1 MLLSPTYFRELDSY
15 LFRSSQNKYVNIPNF
30 FDLEKVECDIRET
43 KENIVLYVG
52 RINDAQKNVML
63 LPQIWEKFTAINRGW
78 RLVIIGDG
86 PDKNRLIK
94 TFAQRSSNDVEFLDA
109 RDPMPYF
116 KKSKIFLMIS
126 RYEGFGRTIIEAQH
140 FGCVPIAFNSF
151 SALVHIVNDGIDSTL
166 VRPFDVDKYV
176 IAMSQLISNEAH
188 FDELSKNAM
197 LNSKRFEKQRVLKR
211 WTKLLDEAENVS
223 R

>member
-1 MLLSPTYFRELDSY
+1 
-15 LFRSSQNKYVNIPNF
+15 
-30 FDLEKVECDIRET
+30 
-43 KENIVLYVG
+43 
-52 RINDAQKNVML
+52 
-63 LPQIWEKFTAINRGW
+63 
-78 RLVIIGDG
+78 
-86 PDKNRLIK
+86 
-94 TFAQRSSNDVEFLDA
+94 
-109 RDPMPYF
+109 
-116 KKSKIFLMIS
+116 MIS